1 VTKLATLL
9 AIALCILSAN
19 ARADY
24 DPADDP
30 NSPQN
35 IRAAK
40 IAKERAAQQKI
51 DNAKRAREADLK
63 MKRARLGKEADG
75 KSDAEIDK
83 LDVAREAAEKKKIAE
98 QTAEANKAAAAASV
112 QMKASMGKSM
122 TELQAMP
129 EKDRKTFIEAHQ
141 KKQSDQMKASLGV
154 SMEEMQ
160 KMTPA
165 QRKEFMDKMM
175 KERGI
180 KP

>member
-1 VTKLATLL
+1 VTKIATLL
-9 AIALCILSAN
+9 AIALCFLSVSS
-19 ARADY
+19 RADY
-24 DPADDP
+24 DPRDDP

-51 DNAKRAREADLK
+51 ENAKRAREADLK
-63 MKRARLGKEADG
+63 MKRARLGKE
-75 KSDAEIDK
+75 KM
-83 LDVAREAAEKKKIAE
+83 AE
-98 QTAEANKAAAAASV
+98 QKIEADKAAAAANV
-112 QMKASMGKSM
+112 QLKAILGKS
-122 TELQAMP
+122 TAELQAMP
-129 EKDRKTFIEAHQ
+129 EKERKAFMDAHQ
-141 KKQSDQMKASLGV
+141 KKQSDQMKASVGV

-160 KMTPA
+160 KMSPA